1 MADNGLK
8 SVYVS
13 KAKHFQHIILL
24 LNSDKFNRGNIHA
37 YVFTAHSPYIR
48 ALTSL
53 GQAPLSIFVSPYP
66 KQKSLS
72 QAMRI
77 LNSTSKALG
86 GCGSRGRVLIS
97 SPLLA
102 SLIDTSLS

>member
-13 KAKHFQHIILL
+13 KAKYFQHIILL
-24 LNSDKFNRGNIHA
+24 LNSDKFNRGNIYA

-53 GQAPLSIFVSPYP
+53 GQALCVFWVVGVFG
-66 KQKSLS
+66 
-72 QAMRI
+72 RE
-77 LNSTSKALG
+77 LG
-86 GCGSRGRVLIS
+86 TL
-97 SPLLA
+97 
-102 SLIDTSLS
+102 

>member
-13 KAKHFQHIILL
+13 KAKQFQHIILL

-53 GQAPLSIFVSPYP
+53 GQALCV
-66 KQKSLS
+66 
-72 QAMRI
+72 
-77 LNSTSKALG
+77 LG
-86 GCGSRGRVLIS
+86 GWGYWERAWDIIMNDMAEV
-97 SPLLA
+97 
-102 SLIDTSLS
+102 